1 MKMKKIVLLLS
12 MFVLMFSM
20 TACSDGQ
27 EKVDFDY
34 TDVEIISNS
43 VYLTYN
49 IQNVDEATK
58 IVINNAEGQEVYQTA
73 ISNFEAANEECG
85 ELQGFRSKD
94 NKVISLM
101 EIAMASSESEEV
113 FKQYLLDIDSEV
125 EEEGATVRVT
135 LTAAYE
141 DRDAKMS
148 FVYKSAPEQTSVDET
163 TGEVVVPFQISEVT
177 VSPEYTKGEKM
188 AKAGMNTLMGMGTVF
203 VILIFIAL
211 IIGQFGRLSKAIMA
225 VSDAI
230 ANMIANMKEKRAA
243 KKAAK
248 QNTTEN
254 IEEAAPAGNVT
265 APVTAVPAGDNLM
278 NDAQLVA
285 VITAAIMAAEGSTV
299 SAGSDGL
306 IVRSIK
312 KAKR

>member
-12 MFVLMFSM
+12 MLVLTFSM

-34 TDVEIISNS
+34 TDVEVISNS

-58 IVINNAEGQEVYQTA
+58 IIINNSEGQEVYQTA

-85 ELQGFRSKD
+85 DLQGFRSKD

-101 EIAMASSESEEV
+101 EIAMANSESEDV

-125 EEEGATVRVT
+125 EEEGAAVRVT

-148 FVYKSAPEQTSVDET
+148 FVYKSAPELTSVDET

-177 VSPEYTKGEKM
+177 VSPEYTTGEKM

-225 VSDAI
+225 VSDG
-230 ANMIANMKEKRAA
+230 IANMKENLAA

-248 QNTTEN
+248 QNTAEN
-254 IEEAAPAGNVT
+254 AEEAASASNAA